1 MTATAPTPVGLRIG
15 DLARRAGTTPRT
27 IRYYEELGLLPSAAE
42 RDAGRHRMYSEG
54 DVERLEQLLRLKD
67 LLGLTLDEL
76 RDIVEHEDARSAL
89 RQEFRHGTPSRERRE
104 EILTEALE
112 HIAHQLA
119 LVQRR
124 RGKLDALQAELEDK
138 RARLRARLLELEPAS
153 R

>member
-1 MTATAPTPVGLRIG
+1 MTAATPVGLRIG

-27 IRYYEELGLLPSAAE
+27 IRYYEELGLLPAAAG
-42 RDAGRHRMYSEG
+42 RDAGRHRTYTEG

-76 RDIVEHEDARSAL
+76 RDVVEHEDARSAL
-89 RQEFRHGTPSRERRE
+89 RQEFRHGTPSRARRE

-124 RGKLDALQAELEDK
+124 RDKLDALETELEDT
-138 RARLRARLLELEPAS
+138 RARLRERLLELEPTG

>member
-1 MTATAPTPVGLRIG
+1 MTVRAAGPPGLRIG

-27 IRYYEELGLLPSAAE
+27 IRYYEELGLLPPAAE
-42 RDAGRHRMYSEG
+42 RDAGRHRTYAEG

-76 RDIVEHEDARSAL
+76 RDVVEAEDARSAL
-89 RQEFRHGTPSRERRE
+89 RQEWRHGTPSRARRQ
-104 EILTEALE
+104 EILAESLE

-124 RGKLDALQAELEDK
+124 RDKLDALQAELEDR
-138 RARLRARLLELEPAS
+138 RAQVRERLRELEPAG